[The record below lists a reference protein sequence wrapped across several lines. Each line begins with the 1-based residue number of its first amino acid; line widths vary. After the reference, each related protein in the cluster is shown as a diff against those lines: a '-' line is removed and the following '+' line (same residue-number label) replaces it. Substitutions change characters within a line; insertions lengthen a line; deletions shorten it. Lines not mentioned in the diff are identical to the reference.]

1 MSYINIFLEKL
12 KDKGVVVLL
21 KEDKSLQI
29 KAKKGAMSSD
39 IMSELKSLKD
49 EIIEFLDSGVG
60 REYVCSFQQERL
72 CFLDKFEEGKT
83 QAYNMPSLLLL
94 EGELD
99 SKALESSLQSIIS
112 RHEVLR
118 SNFIEED
125 GAFYQVVGSSHRFK
139 LQKRHI
145 DESQIKYEVDK
156 LLLEPFDLK
165 EDLLFRAVLFE
176 VAPKRYYLFIN
187 MHHIVSD
194 GWSIA
199 ILIEEFVQLYSHQ
212 SLPPLSIQYGDYAK
226 WQREY
231 LQGKELTKKL
241 DFWLEELKGVE
252 VLELPTTYP
261 RPAMQSYYGKRVP
274 FVIDSDITQKLNA
287 LTQKHGATL
296 FMTLLSSFFLLLHR
310 YSGQDDI
317 VVGSPVANRNSSEV
331 EKLIG
336 FFVNSLPIRTDFSE
350 DISFVELL
358 SETKKRVL
366 NIYEHQDVPFEK
378 IVETLNITR
387 DTSHSPL
394 FQVMFVLQN
403 TQQGILE
410 LPNLTLEFK
419 ELNNDTSKFD
429 LTMELVE
436 KEGRLEGV
444 LEYATDLFS
453 PVFMEKFIEHFEV
466 LLSDI
471 VENEYKK
478 LSEYNILTP
487 QESHELLVE
496 LNSTKMPYPREKSVH
511 AIFEEQVEKY
521 PDKIALI
528 HKEESLTYKELNE
541 KANQLAHYLLDHG
554 LQKGDTVALLLD
566 RSIEI
571 IVGIL
576 GIIKAGGVYLPID
589 TSYPSDRIEYITK
602 DSNAFLVLSQ
612 EEIEKA
618 LALTSKK
625 DNPQLDIGGDDLI
638 YIIYTSGS
646 TGNPKGVMVEHHSV
660 NRLVLGQEYLPFDQ
674 DIVMLQSNSISFDVA
689 TLDIYGSLLVGGT
702 LVLYEESKLDLAVL
716 NQTIKKYGINTM
728 WLTSALFEQW
738 VFALNEELDSL
749 KYILAGGDVVNAYAV
764 NQLHQ
769 KLPNIT
775 IIDGYGPTENT
786 TFTTTYRCSRWQKY
800 SDIPIGKPINNTT
813 VYILD
818 KHLNLVPKGVIGELY
833 TGGDGVARGYLNRP
847 ELTRER
853 FFDFRGDRVYKTGD
867 LVKYREDGNIVYLGR
882 EDNQV
887 KIRGFR
893 VELGEIEQQILQIEG
908 VKECV
913 VLAKDNRLIAY
924 ITTEDNQ
931 EITASEIKT
940 ELSHHLPEYMIPFA
954 INTLEQMPINPNG
967 KVDRRA
973 LAKLEVAIASTEEFI
988 APKDKLEKALAN
1000 IFEEILV
1007 IERVGVYDN
1016 FFELGGHSLLA
1027 TKLVAHIRSELMVEV
1042 PLKTLFAS
1050 PTVAGLK
1057 EYIQKSKP
1065 SHNLPKITKREEQKD
1080 TPLSFA
1086 QERLWFLDKFEEG
1099 KMDAYNMPVLLKLK
1113 GKLDKRALEESLETI
1128 IARHEVLR
1136 TNFIEK
1142 EMTPYQVIRNHKFSL
1157 ENIQVTQTEMF
1168 EIVKSKLLEG
1178 FDLKYDLLFSATLFE
1193 LGDEEY
1199 YLFVNMHHIVS
1210 DGWSIDILVKEFIAL
1225 YQAHIKNQHP
1235 LLNPLEIQY
1244 ADYALWQR
1252 EYLKDEVLEEKLNYY
1267 RENLVGVEPLNLPTQ
1282 YPRPLNPSYRGDR
1295 VKFKI
1300 DKEIT
1305 TELNHLSQSHKS
1317 TLFMTLLSAFALLM
1331 QRYSGQDDMV
1341 IGSPVANRVQSEVE
1355 DLIGF
1360 FVNLLPFR
1368 VRLEEGNFIS
1378 LLNQVRE
1385 TTLEGYEHQDI
1396 PFEKIVE
1403 GLNIPRDTSIS
1414 PIFQVMFILQNNQQ
1428 TALELPNLTLEPVEF
1443 ENPTSKFDLTME
1455 LNEVEGELEGVL
1467 EYATDLFSREFI
1479 EGMVKSFQVLLYEIV
1494 KNEHKTISE
1503 YKIISESEA
1512 SAPNRV
1518 EFPNKTLHQ
1527 LIEEQTQKTPNSIAI
1542 VFEKESLTYQELNQ
1556 KSNQLAHYL
1565 IENGLNIEDIVA
1577 LKLDRSLEMIIGIL
1591 GILKAGGAYL
1601 PIDTNYPQDRVNYIL
1616 ENSKAKRVLTQ
1627 KDIKEIVG
1635 LAVGLASA
1643 DQNLNRNI
1651 SPKSLAYVIYT
1662 SGSTGNPKGVMV
1674 EHKGVVNRLIWQI
1687 KELGINETDTILQK
1701 TPFSFDVSVW
1711 ELLLPLICGAK
1722 EVIAKPNGHKDSNYL
1737 ANIIKKEQITTLHF
1751 VPSMLSV
1758 INSEP
1763 NFIENSHYLKR
1774 VVCSGEA
1781 LPLKLVKEYYNLH
1794 NAPIYNLYGPTEAS
1808 IDVTSYLCPKDT
1820 TNLTTIPIG
1829 KPIDNITLYIL
1840 DKNLNSVP
1848 KGVVGELYI
1857 EGVGVAR
1864 GYLNSPELTKKSF
1877 IKLGDKTLYKT
1888 GDLVKELPDGNID
1901 YIGRVDNQVKLR
1913 GLRIELGEIEQQLL
1927 QIKAIKEAIVVVKDD
1942 NLVAYITIKMESE
1955 ASAPNK
1961 ARLKPSFPDNIKEQL
1976 SKNLTEYMI
1985 PNHIEIINSIP
1996 LTPNGK
2002 ADRKALLRQ
2011 NLTIQSTKEFIAPRD
2026 EMEKKIAQLFTELL
2040 EVKRVGIYDNFFELG
2055 GHSLLATQLVSKIV
2069 SELEVDLSLKELFAN
2084 ATVEGIKNS
2093 ISKSKKSTHTPIP
2106 KVTDREN
2113 IPLSYTQER
2122 LWFLDRFEQGQ
2133 SQVYSMPSLLRLEG
2147 EIDFDHLE
2155 SIFGAIVKRHEIL
2168 RTNFTDREVIH
2179 SGDNFKIDTLDIA
2192 QNELQD
2198 IVKSLLSEPFD
2209 LAKGSLFRVSLL
2221 RVDKSLNYLFINMH
2235 HIISDGWSID
2245 ILIEEFLKL
2254 YNNQELEPLEIQYG
2268 DFALWQR
2275 EYLSGKRLEEKLSYW
2290 RDNLEG
2296 VEPLKLPTTY
2306 PRPPIQSYRGDR
2318 VSFVINSEI
2327 TSKLNAL
2334 SQEQGV
2340 TLFMTLIS
2348 AFGLLLNRYTSQDD
2362 IVIGSPIANRNRVE
2376 LEKLIGF
2383 FVNSLPFRVRI
2394 DNQADFIKLLQ
2405 ANKETI
2411 LNGYEH
2417 QDVPF
2422 EKIVD
2427 SLNLPRE
2434 TSHSPLFQVM
2444 FVLQNTKQTQLQLP
2458 DIAIDMVEFENPT
2471 SKFDLTMELTER
2483 DGELRG
2489 VLEYAT
2495 DLFSRE
2501 FILSMCGHF
2510 ENLLSEVVT
2519 QPQERVCRYKILS
2532 QSEEHELLVEY
2543 NQTQADYPRDKNVV
2557 ELFEETA
2564 KAYPNK
2570 RAVVYKDSALTYQEL
2585 NEKANQLAHYLI
2597 AKGVKVESVVALSM
2611 DRSLEMMVAILGVL
2625 KAGGVYLSLDSNYP
2639 QERLDYMIEDSE
2651 AKLILTQEKL
2661 KEIIQYETKRE
2672 NPNLNI
2678 SPNNLAY
2685 ILYTSGSTG
2694 RPKGV
2699 MGTHRNITRL
2709 IKSQEYVEFNEDIRL
2724 LQVSSIS
2731 FDAFTFD
2738 VYGALLSGGMLFLYP
2753 DNRLDLN
2760 KINRLVDEYEIN
2772 TMLLTAVLFEQW
2784 AYLTKEELPTLL
2796 YLLTG
2801 GERVNPKAVN
2811 IVNKKFPNLNILD
2824 VYGPT
2829 ENTTFTT
2836 IYTCKKDKIYNNI
2849 PIGKP
2854 IKNTTVY
2861 ILDRYLNLVPKGVVG
2876 ELYTGG
2882 DGVAR
2887 GYLNLPELTDERFIE
2902 FNNQRVYKTGDLVR
2916 YDEDS
2921 VVQYIGRTDNQIKLR
2936 GYRIELDEIE
2946 KALSKIDGV
2955 KESAVIFKDKMIVA
2969 YIVGDPTNPKEQLA
2983 QSLPEY
2989 MIPTVIEQLE
2999 SMPITSNGKIDKKT
3013 LSKRAIKFE
3022 TTNFVA
3028 PRDKTEEKLA
3038 QIFKEVLE
3046 VEKVGIHDNFFEL
3059 GGNSIL
3065 SIQLVNLA
3073 KRANINIE
3081 VKDIFV
3087 APTIDKLSQHLKE
3100 GAKEDRVI
3108 SIEEATL
3115 EEEIQPLSSPIVI
3128 DKNIL
3133 LTGATGFL
3141 GVYILSELLKN
3152 QENTIYCLVRAK
3164 SQEEGKERVKDT
3176 MREYNLLIDDFDNRV
3191 EIILG
3196 DLAQPNLGIDQDI
3209 YNKLSKT
3216 ITHIYHSAS
3225 YLNSMVSYEILKEV
3239 NVGGVKEV
3247 LKFASNEV
3255 PKKIEYI
3262 STADVFSYK
3271 SQPIATEQTP
3281 LKEQIHYSSNG
3292 YASSKFIAEA
3302 VLHLAKERGFDINIY
3317 RVGLITGDTKIGKN
3331 EKSQWFYNLIDSI
3344 RKIDCMIDIN
3354 DFEISITPVDYIAKS
3369 ILSLSTNYNNDIFHL
3384 SSPLMVKFA
3393 DLVRSQGIE
3402 IVDLYTFIQRVKDYN
3417 RTHKEELYITQ
3428 FMNEM
3433 LEFTED
3439 EAREYERVWLKM
3451 AVRKPLLSTF
3461 ETAQK
3466 LDVEFPFIGGE
3477 LLGRYF
3483 SL

>member
-29 KAKKGAMSSD
+29 KAKKGAMNAD
-39 IMSELKSLKD
+39 IISELKSLKE
-49 EIIEFLDSGVG
+49 EIVEFLDTGVG
-60 REYVCSFQQERL
+60 REYICSFQQERL
-72 CFLDKFEEGKT
+72 CFLDKFEEGET

-94 EGELD
+94 EGELNIQ
-99 SKALESSLQSIIS
+99 ALEESLQTIIS

-118 SNFIEED
+118 SNFIEID
-125 GAFYQVVGSSHRFK
+125 AVFHQAVGSSSRFR
-139 LQKRHI
+139 LEKRSV
-145 DESQIKYEVDK
+145 DESQIEEIVDSI
-156 LLLEPFDLK
+156 LLEPFDLE
-165 EDLLFRAVLFE
+165 EDLLFRAILFE
-176 VAPKRYYLFIN
+176 VSKNRYYLFIN
-187 MHHIVSD
+187 MHHIVCD
-194 GWSIA
+194 GWSVA
-199 ILIEEFVQLYSHQ
+199 VLIDEFVQLYSNHTP
-212 SLPPLSIQYGDYAK
+212 PPLKIQYGDYAK
-226 WQREY
+226 WQRDY
-231 LQGKELTKKL
+231 LKDKELTKKL
-241 DFWLEELKGVE
+241 DFWIEELKGVE

-261 RPAMQSYYGKRVP
+261 RPATQSYQGKRVS
-274 FVIDSDITQKLNA
+274 FNIDADTTQKLNA

-296 FMTLLSSFFLLLHR
+296 FMTLLSSFSLLLHR
-310 YSGQDDI
+310 YSGEDDI
-317 VVGSPVANRNSSEV
+317 VVGSPIANRNNSEI
-331 EKLIG
+331 ENLIG
-336 FFVNSLPIRTDFSE
+336 FFVNSLPIRTDFSR
-350 DISFVELL
+350 DITFMELL

-378 IVETLNITR
+378 IVESLNITR

-403 TQQGILE
+403 TQQRSLE
-410 LPNLTLEFK
+410 LPNLRLEFAK
-419 ELNNDTSKFD
+419 LNNETSKFD
-429 LTMELVE
+429 LTMELME
-436 KEGRLEGV
+436 KEGQIEGI

-453 PVFMEKFIEHFEV
+453 AVFMERFIGHFEV
-466 LLSDI
+466 LLKEI
-471 VENEYKK
+471 VDNEHKK

-496 LNSTKMPYPREKSVH
+496 LNSTQTPYPREKSVH
-511 AIFEEQVEKY
+511 QIFEEQAEKY
-521 PDKIALI
+521 PNKIALV
-528 HKEESLTYKELNE
+528 HKEQSLTYRELNE
-541 KANQLAHYLLDHG
+541 KSNQLAHYLIEKG
-554 LQKGDTVALLLD
+554 LKKGNIVALLLD

-589 TSYPSDRIEYITK
+589 TSYPKDRIEYITT
-602 DSNAFLVLSQ
+602 DSNAFLVLEEEDIQ
-612 EEIEKA
+612 QALEEIQLLE
-618 LALTSKK
+618 
-625 DNPQLDIGGDDLI
+625 NPQKGIKGDDLV
-638 YIIYTSGS
+638 YLIYTSGS

-660 NRLVLGQEYLPFDQ
+660 NRLILEQNYIPFNE

-689 TLDIYGSLLVGGT
+689 TFDIYGALLVGGT
-702 LVLYEESKLDLAVL
+702 LVLYPESKLDLTVL
-716 NQTIKKYGINTM
+716 NDNIEKYNINTM

-749 KYILAGGDVVNAYAV
+749 RYILAGGDVVNPYAV

-786 TFTTTYRCSRWQKY
+786 TFTTIYRCNRDREY
-800 SDIPIGKPINNTT
+800 SDIPIGRPINNTT
-813 VYILD
+813 AYILD
-818 KHLNLVPKGVIGELY
+818 KNLNLVPKGIIGELY
-833 TGGDGVARGYLNRP
+833 TGGDGVARGYLNQD
-847 ELTRER
+847 ELSHER
-853 FFDFRGDRVYKTGD
+853 FFDFRDDRVYKTGD

-893 VELGEIEQQILQIEG
+893 VELGEIEQQILQIKG
-908 VKECV
+908 IKECV
-913 VLAKDNRLIAY
+913 VLSKENRLIAY
-924 ITTEDNQ
+924 ITTENNQ
-931 EITASEIKT
+931 EITSNEIKN

-954 INTLEQMPINPNG
+954 INSLEQMPVNPNG

-973 LAKLEVAIASTEEFI
+973 LAKLEIAISSTEEFV
-988 APKDKLEKALAN
+988 APKDRVERALAK
-1000 IFEEILV
+1000 IFEEILK

-1027 TKLVAHIRSELMVEV
+1027 TKLVAHIRTELMVEV

-1050 PTVAGLK
+1050 PTIKGLK
-1057 EYIQKSKP
+1057 ESIGSIKVTP
-1065 SHNLPKITKREEQKD
+1065 NLPKIVKRERESD
-1080 TPLSFA
+1080 ITLSFA

-1099 KMDAYNMPVLLKLK
+1099 KMEAYNMPVLLKLT
-1113 GKLDKRALEESLETI
+1113 GRLDKKALEESLETI
-1128 IARHEVLR
+1128 IARHEILR

-1142 EMTPYQVIRNHKFSL
+1142 EMLPYQVIKNHQFKL
-1157 ENIQVTQTEMF
+1157 ETIQTTQSDIF
-1168 EIVKSKLLEG
+1168 KIVKSKLLEG
-1178 FDLKYDLLFSATLFE
+1178 FDLEHDLLFSATLFD
-1193 LGDEEY
+1193 LGEDNY

-1210 DGWSIDILVKEFIAL
+1210 DGWSIDILVKEFIRL
-1225 YQAHIKNQHP
+1225 YQAHIENRHH
-1235 LLNPLEIQY
+1235 LLTPLEIQY

-1252 EYLKDEVLEEKLNYY
+1252 DYLKDKVLEEKLNYY
-1267 RENLVGVEPLNLPTQ
+1267 RDNLAGIEPLNLPTQ

-1300 DKEIT
+1300 NRDIA
-1305 TELNHLSQSHKS
+1305 TELNYLSQSHKS

-1331 QRYSGQDDMV
+1331 QRYSGQEDIV
-1341 IGSPVANRVQSEVE
+1341 VGSPVANRVQSEVE

-1368 VRLEEGNFIS
+1368 IKLEDSSFIS
-1378 LLNQVRE
+1378 LLNQVKT

-1414 PIFQVMFILQNNQQ
+1414 PIFQVMFILQNNEQ
-1428 TALELPNLTLEPVEF
+1428 TALELPNLTLEPIEF
-1443 ENPTSKFDLTME
+1443 ENPTSKFDITME
-1455 LNEVEGELEGVL
+1455 LNEIDGELEGVL

-1479 EGMVKSFQVLLYEIV
+1479 DGMIESFKTLLFEIV
-1494 KNEHKTISE
+1494 KNENRNLSE
-1503 YKIISESEA
+1503 YKIISESKA
-1512 SAPNRV
+1512 IATKKV
-1518 EFPNKTLHQ
+1518 EFSNKTLHQ
-1527 LIEEQTQKTPNSIAI
+1527 LIEEQVKKTPNKTAI
-1542 VFEKESLTYQELNQ
+1542 VFEDKTLTYQELNQ

-1565 IENGLNIEDIVA
+1565 IENGLEIEDIVA

-1601 PIDTNYPQDRVNYIL
+1601 PIDTNYPQDRINYIL
-1616 ENSKAKRVLTQ
+1616 ENSKAKKVLTQ
-1627 KDIKEIVG
+1627 KNIKEIVG

-1643 DQNLNRNI
+1643 NQINNQNPNRDI
-1651 SPKSLAYVIYT
+1651 PTKSLAYIIYT

-1674 EHKGVVNRLIWQI
+1674 EHQGVVNRLEWQI
-1687 KELGINETDTILQK
+1687 KELKIDSSDNILQK

-1711 ELLLPLICGAK
+1711 ELLLPLMCGAK

-1737 ANIIKKEQITTLHF
+1737 AEIIKKEQITTIHF

-1758 INSEP
+1758 IYSEP
-1763 NFIENSHYLKR
+1763 SFIQNSHYLKR

-1781 LPLKLVKEYYNLH
+1781 LPLNLVKEYYTLH
-1794 NAPIYNLYGPTEAS
+1794 QTPIYNLYGPTEAS
-1808 IDVTSYLCPKDT
+1808 IDVTTFLCPRDT
-1820 TNLTTIPIG
+1820 KNLTTIPIG
-1829 KPIDNITLYIL
+1829 KAIDNIELHIL
-1840 DKNLNSVP
+1840 DKNLNYLP

-1864 GYLNSPELTKKSF
+1864 GYLNNPELTKKSF
-1877 IKLGDKTLYKT
+1877 IERNGKILYKT
-1888 GDLVKELPDGNID
+1888 GDLVKYLPDNNID

-1927 QIKAIKEAIVVVKDD
+1927 KIEAIKESIVVIKED
-1942 NLVAYITIKMESE
+1942 NLVAYITIKEPIELST
-1955 ASAPNK
+1955 
-1961 ARLKPSFPDNIKEQL
+1961 IKEQL

-1985 PNHIEIINSIP
+1985 PNHIEIIETMP

-2002 ADRKALLRQ
+2002 ADRKALLKLPL
-2011 NLTIQSTKEFIAPRD
+2011 NIESTQKFIAPRD
-2026 EMEKKIAQLFTELL
+2026 EIEKKLAQLFIELL
-2040 EVKRVGIYDNFFELG
+2040 GVEKVGIYDNFFELG
-2055 GHSLLATQLVSKIV
+2055 GHSLLATQLVSKIRA
-2069 SELEVDLSLKELFAN
+2069 ELEVELSLKKLFATP
-2084 ATVEGIKNS
+2084 TVESIKTTL
-2093 ISKSKKSTHTPIP
+2093 SKSQKSSHTPIP
-2106 KVTDREN
+2106 KATNRDN

-2122 LWFLDRFEQGQ
+2122 LWFLDRFEEGE

-2147 EIDFDHLE
+2147 SLDFDHLE
-2155 SIFGAIVKRHEIL
+2155 GIFGAIVKRHEIL
-2168 RTNFTDREVIH
+2168 RTNFTDRQVIN
-2179 SGDNFKIDTLDIA
+2179 SADSFKIDTIDIS
-2192 QNELQD
+2192 QNE
-2198 IVKSLLSEPFD
+2198 IKESVKELLSKPFD
-2209 LAKGSLFRVSLL
+2209 LAKDSLFRVTLFTI
-2221 RVDKSLNYLFINMH
+2221 DENLNYLFINMH

-2254 YNNQELEPLEIQYG
+2254 YNNQELKPLEIQYG

-2275 EYLSGKRLEEKLSYW
+2275 DYLSGELLNMKLDYW
-2290 RDNLEG
+2290 RESLQG

-2318 VSFVINSEI
+2318 VIFDIDLEI
-2327 TSKLNAL
+2327 TSKLNTL

-2383 FVNSLPFRVRI
+2383 FVNSLPFRINI
-2394 DNQADFIKLLQ
+2394 DNQADFSELLKT
-2405 ANKETI
+2405 NKETI

-2417 QDVPF
+2417 QDIPF

-2427 SLNLPRE
+2427 SLNLPRD

-2444 FVLQNTKQTQLQLP
+2444 FVLQNTKQTQLKLP

-2483 DGELRG
+2483 DGRLEG

-2501 FILSMCGHF
+2501 FIESMCGHF
-2510 ENLLSEVVT
+2510 KNLLREITDT
-2519 QPQERVCRYKILS
+2519 QKQKLCSYNILTKA
-2532 QSEEHELLVEY
+2532 EEEELLVGL
-2543 NQTQADYPRDKNVV
+2543 NQTQVDYPRDKTAV
-2557 ELFEETA
+2557 ELFEETVI
-2564 KAYPNK
+2564 AYPHK
-2570 RAVVYKDSALTYQEL
+2570 VAVVYEDEQLTYKEL
-2585 NEKANQLAHYLI
+2585 NEKSNQLAHYLI
-2597 AKGVKVESVVALSM
+2597 SKGVEIESVVALSM
-2611 DRSLEMMVAILGVL
+2611 DRSLEMIIAILGVL

-2639 QERLDYMIEDSE
+2639 QERLDYMIEDSK
-2651 AKLILTQEKL
+2651 ALLILTQEIVKDAINIEKNRDNLGL
-2661 KEIIQYETKRE
+2661 KIT
-2672 NPNLNI
+2672 
-2678 SPNNLAY
+2678 PNNLAY

-2699 MGTHRNITRL
+2699 MGIHRNIIRL
-2709 IKSQEYVEFNEDIRL
+2709 IKGQEYVDFNENIRV
-2724 LQVSSIS
+2724 LQVASVS

-2738 VYGALLSGGMLFLYP
+2738 AYSALLSGGVLFLYP
-2753 DNRLDLN
+2753 DNHLDLN
-2760 KINRLVDEYEIN
+2760 QLNKLIKKHQIN
-2772 TMLLTAVLFEQW
+2772 TLFLTAVLFEQW
-2784 AYLTKEELPTLL
+2784 AYLTKEELPSLR

-2811 IVNKKFPNLNILD
+2811 IINRKFPKIHILD

-2836 IYTCKKDKIYNNI
+2836 IYTCRKDKIYNNL
-2849 PIGKP
+2849 PVGKP

-2861 ILDRYLNLVPKGVVG
+2861 ILDKYLEPVPKGVVG

-2887 GYLNLPELTDERFIE
+2887 GYLNLPELTTERFIE
-2902 FNNQRVYKTGDLVR
+2902 FKGERVYKTGDLVK
-2916 YDEDS
+2916 YDEDNF
-2921 VVQYIGRTDNQIKLR
+2921 VQYIGRTDNQIKLR
-2936 GYRIELDEIE
+2936 GYRIELDAIE
-2946 KALSKIDGV
+2946 KVLSKMDKV
-2955 KESAVIFKDKMIVA
+2955 KESAVIFRDKMIVA
-2969 YIVGDPTNPKEQLA
+2969 YIVGNPTNPKEQLA
-2983 QSLPEY
+2983 QTLPEY
-2989 MIPTVIEQLE
+2989 MIPTIIEQLE

-3013 LSKRAIKFE
+3013 LSQRAIKFE

-3038 QIFKEVLE
+3038 QIFKETLGI
-3046 VEKVGIHDNFFEL
+3046 EKVGIYDNFFEI

-3065 SIQLVNLA
+3065 SIQVVNLA

-3087 APTIDKLSQHLKE
+3087 APTIDKLSQHLKD

-3108 SIEEATL
+3108 SIEEAFL
-3115 EEEIQPLSSPIVI
+3115 EDNIQPLKSPIVI

-3141 GVYILSELLKN
+3141 GVYILSELLKT
-3152 QENTIYCLVRAK
+3152 QENHIYCLVRAK
-3164 SQEEGKERVKDT
+3164 SQKEGKERVKDT

-3191 EIILG
+3191 EIVVG
-3196 DLAQPNLGIDQDI
+3196 DLAQPNLGIDQEI
-3209 YNKLSKT
+3209 YKKLSKT

-3247 LKFASNEV
+3247 LKFASTSI

-3262 STADVFSYK
+3262 STADVFSHK

-3281 LKEQIHYSSNG
+3281 LSAQIHYSSNG

-3369 ILSLSTNYNNDIFHL
+3369 ILLLSANYNNDIFHL

-3393 DLVRSQGIE
+3393 DLVRFQNID
-3402 IVDLYTFIQRVKDYN
+3402 IVDLYTFIQKVKAYN
-3417 RTHKEELYITQ
+3417 ATNEKELYITQ

-3433 LEFTED
+3433 LEFSKE
-3439 EAREYERVWLKM
+3439 EAIEYEKVWLKM
-3451 AVRKPLLSTF
+3451 AEKKPLLSTF
-3461 ETAQK
+3461 DTTKK
-3466 LDVEFPFIGGE
+3466 LDIEFPLIGDE
-3477 LLGRYF
+3477 LLGKYF
-3483 SL
+3483 MG